1 MAAGADLVEA
11 PWTLQP
17 KKGTRGGRKEGRQV
31 TIITNEREIVMW
43 PEFGAMQR
51 HFILQRLRVRQ

>member
-1 MAAGADLVEA
+1 MDVAAEEGNEE
-11 PWTLQP
+11 
-17 KKGTRGGRKEGRQV
+17 GRKEGRQV

-51 HFILQRLRVRQ
+51 GRDIEKDVKSVIESWHNDCQPK

>member
-51 HFILQRLRVRQ
+51 HYNDF

>member
-1 MAAGADLVEA
+1 MDVAAEEGNEE
-11 PWTLQP
+11 
-17 KKGTRGGRKEGRQV
+17 GRKEGRQV

-51 HFILQRLRVRQ
+51 HYNDLESGSEANTKLLT